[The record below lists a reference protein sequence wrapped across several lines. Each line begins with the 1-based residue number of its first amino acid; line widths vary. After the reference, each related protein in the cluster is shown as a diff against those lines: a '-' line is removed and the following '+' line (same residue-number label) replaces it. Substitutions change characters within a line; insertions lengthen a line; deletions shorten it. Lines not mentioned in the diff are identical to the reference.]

1 MDGVPRSSR
10 TALCLLIAAFT
21 LEPSVLRGA
30 ELQLEE
36 ALARARAA
44 SPLVRAAAADV
55 AAARGRLTQ
64 ARLLPTNPVLSG
76 ELARHTEPGAAQIDR
91 GVALAQEIE
100 VGGQR
105 GLRIGAADHDVARA
119 EHLLADRRRLVDGEV
134 RRSFFALAAG
144 ARRHAL
150 AKESATLIERL
161 AEATRRRRAAGDVA
175 ALDLRLVEV
184 ERGRAAQ
191 AVAAA
196 ASEEAAAAARLALA
210 IGASPDE
217 EVPVT
222 AADAEP
228 LPLPAEVALVT
239 HALATRPDL
248 AAAREE
254 RARLEGEAGLA
265 RRSGLV
271 PNPVLKGFYRQEL
284 FDERIAGGEV
294 SVPLP
299 VWNRE
304 QGREAA
310 LRAQA
315 ASASADA
322 DRLVAEI
329 PRQIHLALVRHVAA
343 AAVWRRYQD
352 DTLPAATAAADLL
365 ARGGAAG
372 YVGLPERL
380 TQQDRL
386 VQARAAGI
394 DAWRDLHL
402 AEADLIEAVGGALP

>member
-1 MDGVPRSSR
+1 M
-10 TALCLLIAAFT
+10 
-21 LEPSVLRGA
+21 
-30 ELQLEE
+30 
-36 ALARARAA
+36 
-44 SPLVRAAAADV
+44 RAAAADV

-196 ASEEAAAAARLALA
+196 AAARLALA

-343 AAVWRRYQD
+343 AVVWRRYQD